1 MYINAAGNS
10 RTSQY
15 LPPTDYNPGTTMPP
29 YAATAETPGMV
40 TNIADAISQLDTSSS
55 TSTMYTVAHV
65 CVFYVLYTCV
75 AFMITW
81 TTRNNL
87 PATIDTLLSVQ
98 THMANRQNIPQD
110 AYHGLFARYMEYE
123 PIPWVE
129 TPS

>member
-1 MYINAAGNS
+1 
-10 RTSQY
+10 
-15 LPPTDYNPGTTMPP
+15 MPP
-29 YAATAETPGMV
+29 YAATETPGLV

-55 TSTMYTVAHV
+55 TNTMYTVAHV

-98 THMANRQNIPQD
+98 THIANRQNIPQD
-110 AYHGLFARYMEYE
+110 AYNGLSARYREYE
-123 PIPWVE
+123 LISRVKA
-129 TPS
+129 PS